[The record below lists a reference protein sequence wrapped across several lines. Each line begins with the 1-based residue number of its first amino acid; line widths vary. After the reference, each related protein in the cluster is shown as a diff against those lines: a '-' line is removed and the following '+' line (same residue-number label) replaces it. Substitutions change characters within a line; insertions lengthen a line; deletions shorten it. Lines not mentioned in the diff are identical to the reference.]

1 MNTKNFKGRGF
12 TLVEL
17 MITMVM
23 LSIIVVA
30 IVSVVINSQKAKRNT
45 ELLSEA
51 QQTARMLVDMISDDI
66 RSAGYGANTISGHT
80 PIVYA
85 GPFDIMISA
94 NLAPYPDD
102 PAAPASPAAINPIK
116 RPLPGGSASPLY
128 NGGAGFT
135 DGAETIRY
143 AFDSNNDGTV
153 TNTDRG
159 DDLEE
164 RLTRND
170 SLYSITRQ
178 VFGYNSVSD
187 SNGGTPLPVG
197 LARSDFP
204 VRVSGVIQP
213 LFQYWISTSDGDV
226 LHGDDDGDGSL
237 SDAEIAA
244 LVPVPAGSLR
254 SISRVIV
261 TVTTATRTPNSKNRY
276 EQVEI
281 STTTTI
287 TRNITITE
295 GRVISGK
302 VAIDANNNQVVDL
315 GETGIS
321 NVRVENRTDGQ
332 VTKTDANG
340 DYSFNVEAKSH
351 TIEITLPNVICGS
364 TTGYKAVDPAK
375 LSYLVDA
382 TTANATQSFSL
393 AQYTPG
399 KVQGVVFVD
408 LNGDGLQ
415 AGVGEVGISGCNVYL
430 KSSVRSAYTASDGSY
445 CIAAEPA
452 TDSVKCIVIVNDPE
466 YTPTIPNPPAQTVTI
481 TANGT
486 AYQNF
491 GFVTAGQCT
500 LKGKVFLDNGN
511 GVYDGEAGIA
521 GVELAVYYRA
531 SAVAPLTSE
540 QWLPVDPLPV
550 TAADGTFAIKVA
562 ALPDRYYSLTEFD
575 PKGYFSTTT
584 NRYEVGVVNTGD
596 VKTGY
601 NFGDM
606 VLTAVSFSASN
617 VLSMTVNDFREY
629 EVNMATEKNDTDIV
643 LGTKYETGRGNIRG
657 WFNKR
662 YLKDGT
668 QTTDVNQLFEL
679 GNVSTTRFQYAYE
692 QKQFPAN
699 VNIQAI
705 ASDTMNHK
713 AYITKSG
720 SVYSISTPNFRNSR
734 HRKDLVLGLSNTS
747 SITYNVA
754 VWPSMDTCK
763 YLASSGFS
771 WDSIGAA
778 VVQDSVPNT
787 SPYIYR
793 LIAGG
798 NSAYPVNALAVSN
811 FGNDSYAD
819 IVAGFSSATNT
830 GGFQMWINT
839 LKIPSLSGKYGET
852 RIFPDSTTK
861 QRWTGM
867 GEVLALNAAY
877 LVGGDTK
884 NDLVVGTRDGTYT
897 GSIIVYTGTGTPV
910 GTDKWFTKL
919 VTLNAQGEVT
929 ALKIIDINNDGKKD
943 IVAAVRTEN
952 YKGELQVWLQD
963 ASGTTFGMLNSASER
978 VCSFFAPFA
987 DAEPVCLDA
996 AMMKWYTA
1004 AVNPHIVVGVRSS
1017 DIAGKTLIFDCSG
1030 GVLPEVGSDA
1040 SGGAYLGAVAAVK
1053 IADFSMDGRKDIA
1066 VADKYGT
1073 DLGRLIIYYA
1083 Q

>member
-30 IVSVVINSQKAKRNT
+30 IVSVVLNSQKAKRNT

-85 GPFDIMISA
+85 APYDIMISA

-102 PAAPASPAAINPIK
+102 PAAHASPVAVNPIK
-116 RPLPGGSASPLY
+116 LPLPGGASPLY
-128 NGGAGFT
+128 DGGAGFT

-143 AFDSNNDGTV
+143 AFDSDNNGTV
-153 TNTDRG
+153 TTDDRG

-178 VFGYNSVSD
+178 VFGYNSVND
-187 SNGGTPLPVG
+187 NNGGTPLPVG
-197 LARSDFP
+197 LARSNFP
-204 VRVSGVIQP
+204 ARASGATLIKP

-226 LHGDDDGDGSL
+226 LWGDTDGDSSL
-237 SDAEIAA
+237 SDQEIANLA
-244 LVPVPAGSLR
+244 VVPASDLGY
-254 SISRVIV
+254 ISRVII
-261 TVTTATRTPNSKNRY
+261 TVTTATKTPNSKNKY
-276 EQVEI
+276 EEVEI

-295 GRVISGK
+295 ARVISGK
-302 VAIDANNNQVVDL
+302 VAVDANDNQIVDG

-321 NVRVENRTDGQ
+321 NVTVKNRTDGQ
-332 VTKTDANG
+332 ETKTDVNG
-340 DYSFNVEAKSH
+340 RYSFNVEAKKH
-351 TIEITLPNVICGS
+351 TIEVILPNVTCTS
-364 TTGYKAVDPAK
+364 TLGYKVKPPAV

-382 TTANATQSFSL
+382 ITADVDTNFAL
-393 AQYTPG
+393 VQYIPG
-399 KVQGVVFVD
+399 YVSGVVFVD
-408 LNGDGLQ
+408 ANGSGDP
-415 AGVGEVGISGCNVYL
+415 AGQVGIPGCTVVLVN
-430 KSSVRSAYTASDGSY
+430 SVMSATTASDGSY
-445 CIAAEPA
+445 CIAAPPI
-452 TDSVKCIVIVNDPE
+452 TGDSIKCIPVVHDPE
-466 YTPTIPNPPAQTVTI
+466 YVPTIP
-481 TANGT
+481 ANGINGVNIGT
-486 AYQNF
+486 TLAVQNF
-491 GFVTAGQCT
+491 GFVPAGQAT
-500 LKGKVFLDNGN
+500 ISGKVYLDNGN
-511 GVYDGEAGIA
+511 GAYDVGEAGIA
-521 GVELAVYYRA
+521 GVSLAVYYRA
-531 SAVAPLTSE
+531 SAATSPTLE
-540 QWLPVDPLPV
+540 QYLDIEPPPV
-550 TAADGTFAIKVA
+550 TAADGTFKIKVA
-562 ALPDRYYSLTEFD
+562 SLASRYYSLTEID
-575 PKGYFSTTT
+575 PSGYFSTTT
-584 NRYEVGVVNTGD
+584 NRYDIGFLATGD
-596 VKTGY
+596 SIYGKY
-601 NFGDM
+601 FGDM
-606 VLTAVSFSASN
+606 KLTAVSFSASN

-629 EVNMATEKNDTDIV
+629 EVSMATEKNDTDIV
-643 LGTKYETGRGNIRG
+643 LGTKYESGRGNIRG

-662 YLKDGT
+662 YLVDGT

-713 AYITKSG
+713 AKIKKSG
-720 SVYSISTPNFRNSR
+720 SVYSIAIPNFRNSR
-734 HRKDLVLGLSNTS
+734 HRKDLVLGLSNTT

-754 VWPSMDTCK
+754 VWPSMDTCT
-763 YLASSGFS
+763 YLASSGFI

-778 VVQDSVPNT
+778 VTAVTMDSVP
-787 SPYIYR
+787 YK

-798 NSAYPVNALAVSN
+798 NSAYPVNALAVAN
-811 FGNDSYAD
+811 FGNDGFPD

-830 GGFQMWINT
+830 GGFQLWINT
-839 LKIPSLSGKYGET
+839 LNTSWSPSDDGKYLET
-852 RIFPDSTTK
+852 RTFPTVTT
-861 QRWTGM
+861 QCWTGM
-867 GEVLALNAAY
+867 GEVKALGTADIVGNAY
-877 LVGGDTK
+877 
-884 NDLVVGTRDGTYT
+884 NDLVVGTRDGTALGSIVIYT
-897 GSIIVYTGTGTPV
+897 GLGLSP
-910 GTDKWFTKL
+910 WFTKL
-919 VTLNAQGEVT
+919 VTLNPLGEVT
-929 ALKIIDINNDGKKD
+929 CLKLIDINSDGKKD
-943 IVAAVRTEN
+943 IVAGVRTAA
-952 YKGELQVWLQD
+952 YKGNVQVWLQD
-963 ASGTTFGMLNSASER
+963 PSDPSGATYTGP
-978 VCSFFAPFA
+978 SFVPFS

-996 AMMKWYTA
+996 AVMKWYTA
-1004 AVNPHIVVGVRSS
+1004 AVSPHIVVGVCSS
-1017 DIAGKTLIFDCSG
+1017 DTTGKTMIFDCSE
-1030 GVLPEVGSDA
+1030 GVLPGDGSDA